1 MSDVPFTR
9 KQLLEVLNWIAVGQN
24 TAEELTTNLRVALLD
39 FGSDTPDNLNCTGRV
54 EVGPVGSEIGLK
66 IRGRDVLFSDI
77 AHALESEPL
86 PKALKDAFP
95 DISEGDWDAFA
106 RMTTLIHSLLTSE
119 LPLDR

>member
-1 MSDVPFTR
+1 MYQT
-9 KQLLEVLNWIAVGQN
+9 L
-24 TAEELTTNLRVALLD
+24 
-39 FGSDTPDNLNCTGRV
+39 PDNLNCTGRV